1 MSISPAPSN
10 DGTDMNTDPSS
21 PAKSSD
27 GLPSGFLMRFF
38 ASAPPL
44 CAGRFLAD
52 VSRGDLPFA
61 PDGFS
66 PDDFGVFMAR
76 SDSTRGGCDTRRAG
90 AVSPLTGWALGKR
103 PRPRDW
109 VHSWRERISPS
120 PARIGY
126 PFGTLWSQQLDLE
139 RRTHASAAPTGRT
152 RPPVHT
158 ESALV
163 ASPAP
168 RPRPS
173 HRRRHPDPIGP
184 EG

>member
-61 PDGFS
+61 PDGFF

-76 SDSTRGGCDTRRAG
+76 SDSRRGGCDTRRAG
-90 AVSPLTGWALGKR
+90 LCR
-103 PRPRDW
+103 PCPVGRKTSETPRELKSRRRGPHGSDIL
-109 VHSWRERISPS
+109 S
-120 PARIGY
+120 A
-126 PFGTLWSQQLDLE
+126 PFKSQQLDLE

-158 ESALV
+158 ESTLV
-163 ASPAP
+163 ANPAL
-168 RPRPS
+168 RTRPS
-173 HRRRHPDPIGP
+173 HRRRHPDPIVP